1 MSRILYVEDK
11 LEQYKDMILEMF
23 EPILTSEKIEELD
36 RFRNPMADN
45 IVKWSED
52 IPLLD
57 ICYTFTD
64 ALHKIIQ
71 GHDKYWLVII
81 DRNLEAYRHED
92 DYEEIEQLLK
102 ENDLPEYK
110 SYSDDFRSITTIYQG
125 DILFQILLEKN
136 PKSIDKVFFLT
147 ENLKDPLQV
156 KPQLVHEWKRLKYDQ
171 NRWIGKDLK
180 SLEAI
185 TDEVKKLDSI
195 DRLRHYPEVVN
206 ILKTIDEDCLDSF
219 ERILT
224 LSGSFA
230 DVSALAQETRKL
242 LLNVLTSLS
251 ISLEKNELR
260 SKLLLKAYEEKN
272 RKKRDFCFWIPGT
285 NHELNTSDLLSALQ
299 FISPNDMKYF
309 EYYSNIHNAC
319 RYIYHVC
326 SDIGDHDTSKGIKL
340 DKLRSTN
347 ATRFTSSNLV
357 GLLCEVIIWYDRL
370 LKQIEK

>member
-36 RFRNPMADN
+36 RFHNPMADN

-64 ALHKIIQ
+64 ALRKIMQ
-71 GHDKYWLVII
+71 GHDKYRLVII

-102 ENDLPEYK
+102 ENDLPEYQ
-110 SYSDDFRSITTIYQG
+110 SYCDDFRSITTVYQG

-136 PKSIDKVFFLT
+136 QKSIDKVFFLT

-171 NRWIGKDLK
+171 SRWIGKDLK

-195 DRLRHYPEVVN
+195 DRLRQYPEVVN
-206 ILKTIDEDCLDSF
+206 ILKTIDQDCLDSF
-219 ERILT
+219 ERILMFSDS
-224 LSGSFA
+224 LA

-242 LLNVLTSLS
+242 FLNVLTSLS
-251 ISLEKNELR
+251 ISIEKNESR
-260 SKLLLKAYEEKN
+260 SKLLIKAYEEKN
-272 RKKRDFCFWIPGT
+272 RKRREFSFWIPGT

-299 FISPNDMKYF
+299 FIPPGDMKYF

-340 DKLRSTN
+340 EKLRSTN
-347 ATRFTSSNLV
+347 ATRFTTCNLI
-357 GLLCEVIIWYDRL
+357 GLLCEVILWYDKL
-370 LKQIEK
+370 MSQLEK